1 MTGRGDSCA
10 LVVLQVASVLRI
22 HAGRWT
28 KEDVMDHHTIRDLA
42 ALQALYGEVN
52 EVSSLKEITYL
63 HPHYAA
69 FVKASPFAVLAT
81 AGPHGLDASPRGD
94 APGFVEIVDEHTLLL
109 ADRRGNNRIDSLR
122 NILSNPQV
130 ALLFLVPGIGETL
143 RVNGRAE
150 ITVDPELIE
159 RFTLQ
164 GKAPRSLLRIHIESV
179 FFQCSRALI
188 RSELW
193 NPERQIPRSALPS
206 TGEMLAAVTHDRI
219 DAETYDRELPPRLKA
234 TLY

>member
-1 MTGRGDSCA
+1 MTD
-10 LVVLQVASVLRI
+10 
-22 HAGRWT
+22 
-28 KEDVMDHHTIRDLA
+28 DHIIRDVDVLE
-42 ALQALYGEVN
+42 ALYGTVN
-52 EVSSLKEITYL
+52 DVSALKEITYL

-69 FVKASPFAVLAT
+69 FVKASPFAILAT

-94 APGFVEIVDEHTLLL
+94 EPGFVEIVDDKTLLL

-122 NILSNPQV
+122 NVLHNPQV

-150 ITVDPELIE
+150 ITLDPALIE
-159 RFTLQ
+159 RFASH
-164 GKAPRSLLRIHIESV
+164 GKPPRSLLRIHIESV

-193 NPERQIPRSALPS
+193 NPDKHLPRSALPS
-206 TGEMLAAVTHDRI
+206 TGEILQAVTHDRI
-219 DAETYDRELPPRLKA
+219 DAQTYDRELPPRLKA

>member
-1 MTGRGDSCA
+1 
-10 LVVLQVASVLRI
+10 
-22 HAGRWT
+22 
-28 KEDVMDHHTIRDLA
+28 MDDHIIRDVA
-42 ALQALYGEVN
+42 ALEALYGTVN
-52 EVSSLKEITYL
+52 DVSALKEITYL

-69 FVKASPFAVLAT
+69 FVNASPFAILAT
-81 AGPHGLDASPRGD
+81 AGAHGLDASPRGD
-94 APGFVEIVDEHTLLL
+94 EPGFVEIVDDKTLLL
-109 ADRRGNNRIDSLR
+109 ADRRGNNRIDSLK
-122 NILSNPQV
+122 NVLQNSSV

-150 ITVDPELIE
+150 ITVNPELIA
-159 RFTLQ
+159 RFTIHD
-164 GKAPRSLLRIHIESV
+164 KPPRSLLRIHVESV

-193 NPERQIPRSALPS
+193 NADKQLPRSALPS
-206 TGEMLAAVTHDRI
+206 TGEILQAVTHDRI

>member
-1 MTGRGDSCA
+1 MT
-10 LVVLQVASVLRI
+10 
-22 HAGRWT
+22 
-28 KEDVMDHHTIRDLA
+28 DHIVRDLQS
-42 ALQALYGEVN
+42 LQSLYGDVN
-52 EVSSLKEITYL
+52 DVSALKEITYL

-69 FVKASPFAVLAT
+69 FIKASPFATLAT
-81 AGPHGLDASPRGD
+81 VGPHGLDASPRGD
-94 APGFVEIVDEHTLLL
+94 PPGFIEIADEHTLLV

-122 NILSNPQV
+122 NILHDPHV

-143 RVNGRAE
+143 RVNGTAE
-150 ITVDPELIE
+150 ISIDPELIAS
-159 RFTLQ
+159 FTLA
-164 GKAPRSLLRIHIESV
+164 GKAPRSVLIVHVESV

-193 NPERQIPRSALPS
+193 NPERHLPRSALPS
-206 TGEMLAAVTHDRI
+206 TGAMLAAVSHDRI

>member
-1 MTGRGDSCA
+1 MT
-10 LVVLQVASVLRI
+10 
-22 HAGRWT
+22 
-28 KEDVMDHHTIRDLA
+28 DHIIRDLA
-42 ALQALYGEVN
+42 SLEALYGEVN
-52 EVSSLKEITYL
+52 EVSALKEVSYL

-94 APGFVEIVDEHTLLL
+94 PAGFVDIVDDKTLLL

-122 NILSNPQV
+122 NIIADPHV
-130 ALLFLVPGIGETL
+130 ALLFLVPGVGETL
-143 RVNGRAE
+143 RVNGTAE
-150 ITVDPELIE
+150 ISVDP
-159 RFTLQ
+159 TLLARITL
-164 GKAPRSLLRIHIESV
+164 KDKRPRSMLVIHIESV

-193 NPERQIPRSALPS
+193 NPDRHVPRTALPS
-206 TGEMLAAVTHDRI
+206 TGQMLAAVTDQRI
-219 DAETYDRELPPRLKA
+219 DGETYDRELPPRLAA

>member
-1 MTGRGDSCA
+1 M
-10 LVVLQVASVLRI
+10 
-22 HAGRWT
+22 
-28 KEDVMDHHTIRDLA
+28 
-42 ALQALYGEVN
+42 
-52 EVSSLKEITYL
+52 VSALKEISYL

-69 FVKASPFAVLAT
+69 FIKASPFAILAT
-81 AGPHGLDASPRGD
+81 VGPYGLDASPRGD
-94 APGFVEIVDEHTLLL
+94 PAGFIEIADDKTLLI

-122 NILSNPQV
+122 NILSDPHV

-143 RVNGRAE
+143 RVNGTAE
-150 ITVDPELIE
+150 ISVDPDLLA
-159 RFTLQ
+159 RFTIKD
-164 GKAPRSLLRIHIESV
+164 KAPRSMLIVHVDSV

-193 NPERQIPRSALPS
+193 NPERHIPRSALPS
-206 TGEMLAAVTHDRI
+206 TGEILAAVTDDRI

>member
-1 MTGRGDSCA
+1 MT
-10 LVVLQVASVLRI
+10 
-22 HAGRWT
+22 
-28 KEDVMDHHTIRDLA
+28 DHIIRDLPS
-42 ALQALYGEVN
+42 LEALYGEVN
-52 EVSSLKEITYL
+52 EVSSLKEIAYL

-69 FVKASPFAVLAT
+69 MVKASPFAMLAT
-81 AGPHGLDASPRGD
+81 VGPHGVDASPRGD
-94 APGFVEIVDEHTLLL
+94 APGFIEIVDDKPLLL

-122 NILSNPQV
+122 NILSDPRV
-130 ALLFLVPGIGETL
+130 ALLFLIPGIGETL
-143 RVNGRAE
+143 RVNGTAE
-150 ITVDPELIE
+150 ISVDPDLLA
-159 RFTLQ
+159 RFSVND
-164 GKAPRSLLRIHIESV
+164 KAPRSMLVIHIESV

-193 NPERQIPRSALPS
+193 NPNRRLPRSALPS

>member
-1 MTGRGDSCA
+1 MA
-10 LVVLQVASVLRI
+10 
-22 HAGRWT
+22 
-28 KEDVMDHHTIRDLA
+28 DHIVRDLA
-42 ALQALYGEVN
+42 SLEALYGEVN
-52 EVSSLKEITYL
+52 EVSAHKEISYL

-94 APGFVEIVDEHTLLL
+94 PAGFIEIVDDKTLLL

-122 NILSNPQV
+122 NIIADPHV
-130 ALLFLVPGIGETL
+130 ALLFLVPGVGETL
-143 RVNGRAE
+143 RVNGTAE
-150 ITVDPELIE
+150 ISVDPELIA
-159 RFTLQ
+159 RFSIND
-164 GKAPRSLLRIHIESV
+164 KAPRTMLIVHIDSV

-193 NPERQIPRSALPS
+193 NLERHIDRKALPS
-206 TGEMLAAVTHDRI
+206 TGQMLAAVTDQRI
-219 DAETYDRELPPRLKA
+219 DGETYDRELPPRLKA

>member
-1 MTGRGDSCA
+1 MT
-10 LVVLQVASVLRI
+10 
-22 HAGRWT
+22 T
-28 KEDVMDHHTIRDLA
+28 DHIVRDLA
-42 ALQALYGEVN
+42 SLESLYGEVG
-52 EVSSLKEITYL
+52 EASILKEIEYL

-81 AGPHGLDASPRGD
+81 VGPDGLDASPRGD
-94 APGFVEIVDEHTLLL
+94 PPGFIEVVDEKTLLV

-122 NILSNPQV
+122 NILGDPHV

-150 ITVDPELIE
+150 ISVDPELLA
-159 RFTLQ
+159 RFRI
-164 GKAPRSLLRIHIESV
+164 GSKAPRSVLVVHIDKV

-193 NPERQIPRSALPS
+193 NADRHLPRSALPS
-206 TGEMLAAVTHDRI
+206 TGQMLQAVTHDRI
-219 DAETYDRELPPRLKA
+219 DAQTYDRELPPRLQA